1 MVFLAEYAERG
12 QRKLSDLGRYK
23 PTATETILAKLNGS
37 QNNQT
42 NKHKALKDE
51 CLNGTCRK
59 EEG

>member
-1 MVFLAEYAERG
+1 MVFLAENADRE
-12 QRKLSDLGRYK
+12 QRKLTDLGRYK

-42 NKHKALKDE
+42 NKHKAIKYE
-51 CLNGTCRK
+51 CVNGTCRK